1 MGLMVRRFYGRVGLA
16 VVLLV
21 SVTSLFFLYSWPIEI
36 DPTSQEFLEDQRCPA
51 CYGQDLCHEVYGGRL
66 TLKRWTRYAPP
77 KNNYFCEFLVL
88 QESAIYLFCCFSVTR
103 KQVEWPKTE
112 KGRTYLFTKVN
123 FTWCEQG
130 VGPNTETRE
139 LLKGWNRKVFTSAY
153 RKPAFQP
160 SAFRQLFIG
169 FQPSAEKKLI
179 YTRVNILDLKILQ
192 VFFKN
197 RGEILVF

>member
-77 KNNYFCEFLVL
+77 QKQLFLWVYGSPGIRNLLSLLL
-88 QESAIYLFCCFSVTR
+88 QCYPEGGG
-103 KQVEWPKTE
+103 EWPKTE

-130 VGPNTETRE
+130 VGPKTETRE
-139 LLKGWNRKVFTSAY
+139 LLKGWNRKVFTQWGIIDLTSRQTFNY
-153 RKPAFQP
+153 LTP
-160 SAFRQLFIG
+160 SDIWFLANSLSIPG
-169 FQPSAEKKLI
+169 
-179 YTRVNILDLKILQ
+179 VD
-192 VFFKN
+192 
-197 RGEILVF
+197 

>member
-1 MGLMVRRFYGRVGLA
+1 MIGGSPPLTSHPLTSPPRKLS
-16 VVLLV
+16 LLV
-21 SVTSLFFLYSWPIEI
+21 
-36 DPTSQEFLEDQRCPA
+36 
-51 CYGQDLCHEVYGGRL
+51 
-66 TLKRWTRYAPP
+66 
-77 KNNYFCEFLVL
+77 
-88 QESAIYLFCCFSVTR
+88 
-103 KQVEWPKTE
+103 QVP
-112 KGRTYLFTKVN
+112 
-123 FTWCEQG
+123 
-130 VGPNTETRE
+130 
-139 LLKGWNRKVFTSAY
+139 Y